1 MEYRVPAIRSPLR
14 ESQELSQ
21 VVEAAPGVHRG
32 PPARPHVRAQRAQPS
47 VQGAPAVSLEREY
60 APSAMSWVSDQVE
73 AYERSGGKEAN
84 TLLDTGLPVVIVSM
98 IGNKSGK
105 VRKIA

>member
-21 VVEAAPGVHRG
+21 VVEAASGIQRG
-32 PPARPHVRAQRAQPS
+32 PPARPLVRAQQAQSP
-47 VQGAPAVSLEREY
+47 VQGAARVTPEGDY
-60 APSAMSWVSDQVE
+60 APSSMSWVSDQVE
-73 AYERSGGKEAN
+73 AYERSGGREAN

-98 IGNKSGK
+98 VGNKSG
-105 VRKIA
+105 